1 MSDYG
6 IKISLPGF
14 DVDTATPEQCALHS
28 AYACPKVK
36 LNQTPAHFGTYTHT
50 FGSNPADGV
59 TVLKSVVHGLG
70 YKPMHFVLI
79 KDTVG
84 GDTITL
90 PLPGAYGTANQI
102 YARSTTTTLNIS
114 LQRAPG
120 TAAIE
125 DLTGV
130 VFVFKYY
137 IFVENG
143 A

>member
-6 IKISLPGF
+6 MKISLDGF
-14 DVDTATPEQCALHS
+14 DVKTATPEQCSLHS
-28 AYACPKVK
+28 KYACPKIL
-36 LNQTPAHFGTYTHT
+36 LNQSPSHFGTYTHT
-50 FGSNPADGV
+50 FGSNPANGV
-59 TVLKSVVHGLG
+59 TTLKSVVHGFN

-79 KDTVG
+79 KYDLSGIERTS
-84 GDTITL
+84 

-102 YARSTTTTLNIS
+102 YARSTTTTLNIY

-120 TAAIE
+120 TAEIE

-130 VFVFKYY
+130 SWTFKYY